1 MKIDTLAVHAGD
13 RKKLGNYVPSTTPVY
28 GTSSFFY
35 ERTEDLDRVFN
46 EEIEGHGYTRY
57 GNPTT
62 AALEELLAR
71 LEGGD
76 LAVATTS
83 GMSAIH
89 LALIAAMTDRRRS
102 VLCAKVMY
110 GQSITLLTNILG
122 PTGVDISFAEPCDLD
137 DFEQVLAKEKPSCV
151 LLEPVSNPLLRVAPI
166 DRITTLAHAHGA
178 SVIVDNTFATPVLL
192 RPLELG
198 VDLVVHSMT
207 KYLAGHGDLMGGALV
222 ACEEWRQLITV
233 LTRTLGPN
241 IGPFE
246 AYLAMRGIKTLPL
259 RIERQC
265 QNACRIA
272 AWLKGHPRVKRV
284 YFPGD
289 PEHPDIETSRRLFPQ
304 GLFGGMVSFEI
315 KDAGRQEVFAFMDA
329 LRMIVPATTLGDV
342 HSLMLYPAI
351 SSHRDL
357 APKHRERLGIRD
369 SLVRLSAGIEAVE
382 DIEADLDQA
391 LKR

>member
-71 LEGGD
+71 LVGGD

-222 ACEEWRQLITV
+222 ASEEWRQLITV
-233 LTRTLGPN
+233 LARTLGPN

-265 QNACRIA
+265 QNACHIA

-289 PEHPDIETSRRLFPQ
+289 PEHPDIETSRRLFPRD
-304 GLFGGMVSFEI
+304 LFGGMVSFEI

-391 LKR
+391 FKR

>member
-13 RKKLGNYVPSTTPVY
+13 RKKLGNYVPSTTPVF

-89 LALIAAMTDRRRS
+89 LALTAAMTDRRRS

-122 PTGVDISFAEPCDLD
+122 PTGVDISFAEPCDLNG
-137 DFEQVLAKEKPSCV
+137 FEQVLAKEKPSCV

-166 DRITTLAHAHGA
+166 DRITTLAHTHGA

-198 VDLVVHSMT
+198 VDFVVHSMT
-207 KYLAGHGDLMGGALV
+207 KYLAGHGDIMGGALI
-222 ACEEWRQLITV
+222 AREEWRQLVTV
-233 LTRTLGPN
+233 LVRTLGPN

-259 RIERQC
+259 RVERQC
-265 QNACRIA
+265 QNACRVA
-272 AWLKGHPRVKRV
+272 AWLKGHPRVERV

-289 PEHPDIETSRRLFPQ
+289 PEHPDIKTSRRLFPQ
-304 GLFGGMVSFEI
+304 NLFGGMVSYEI

-342 HSLMLYPAI
+342 HSLILYPAI

-369 SLVRLSAGIEAVE
+369 NLVRLSAGIEAVE

>member
-13 RKKLGNYVPSTTPVY
+13 RKKLGNYVPSTTPVF

-222 ACEEWRQLITV
+222 ASEDWRQLITV

-265 QNACRIA
+265 QNARHIA

-289 PEHPDIETSRRLFPQ
+289 PEHPDIETSRRLFPRD
-304 GLFGGMVSFEI
+304 LFGGMVSFEI

-369 SLVRLSAGIEAVE
+369 NLVRLSAGIEAVE

>member
-13 RKKLGNYVPSTTPVY
+13 RKKLGNYIPSTTPIY

-76 LAVATTS
+76 LAVATAS

-89 LALIAAMTDRRRS
+89 LALTAAMTDRRRS

-110 GQSITLLTNILG
+110 GQSTTLLTNILG

-151 LLEPVSNPLLRVAPI
+151 LLEPVSNPLLRVAPV
-166 DRITTLAHAHGA
+166 DRITILAHTHGA

-198 VDLVVHSMT
+198 VDFVVHSMT
-207 KYLAGHGDLMGGALV
+207 KYLAGHGDLMGGALI
-222 ACEEWRQLITV
+222 AGEEWRQLVTV
-233 LTRTLGPN
+233 LARTLGPN

-259 RIERQC
+259 RVERQC
-265 QNACRIA
+265 QNACRVA
-272 AWLKGHPRVKRV
+272 AWLKGHPRVERV

-289 PEHPDIETSRRLFPQ
+289 PEHPDIKTSRRLFPQ
-304 GLFGGMVSFEI
+304 NLFGGMVSFEI

-342 HSLMLYPAI
+342 HSLILYPAI

-357 APKHRERLGIRD
+357 APKHRERLGIGD
-369 SLVRLSAGIEAVE
+369 NLVRLSVGIEAVE

>member
-1 MKIDTLAVHAGD
+1 MKIHTLAVHAGD
-13 RKKLGNYVPSTTPVY
+13 RKKLGNYVPSTTPIY

-35 ERTEDLDRVFN
+35 GRTEDLDRVFN
-46 EEIEGHGYTRY
+46 EETEGYGYTRY

-62 AALEELLAR
+62 AALEELLAQ

-76 LAVATTS
+76 FAVATTS

-89 LALIAAMTDRRRS
+89 LALTAAMTDRRRS

-122 PTGVDISFAEPCDLD
+122 PTGVDISFAEPCDIN

-166 DRITTLAHAHGA
+166 DRITTLAHEHGA

-198 VDLVVHSMT
+198 VDFVVHSMT
-207 KYLAGHGDLMGGALV
+207 KYLAGHGDLMGGVLIV
-222 ACEEWRQLITV
+222 REEYRQLVTV
-233 LTRTLGPN
+233 LARTLGPN

-259 RIERQC
+259 RVERQC

-272 AWLKGHPRVKRV
+272 AWLKGHPCVERV

-289 PEHPDIETSRRLFPQ
+289 PKHPDIKTSRRLFPRNF
-304 GLFGGMVSFEI
+304 FGGMVSFEI
-315 KDAGRQEVFAFMDA
+315 KDAGRQEVFAFMDS

-369 SLVRLSAGIEAVE
+369 NLVRLSAGIEAVE
-382 DIEADLDQA
+382 DIESDLDQA

>member
-102 VLCAKVMY
+102 VLCARVMY

-137 DFEQVLAKEKPSCV
+137 DFEQVLAKEEPSCV

-207 KYLAGHGDLMGGALV
+207 KYLAGHGDLMGGALI
-222 ACEEWRQLITV
+222 AREEWRQLITV
-233 LTRTLGPN
+233 LARTLGPN

-259 RIERQC
+259 RVERQC
-265 QNACRIA
+265 HNACHIA

-289 PEHPDIETSRRLFPQ
+289 PEHPDIETSRRLFPRD
-304 GLFGGMVSFEI
+304 LFGGMVSFEI

-369 SLVRLSAGIEAVE
+369 NLVRLSAGIEAVE

>member
-13 RKKLGNYVPSTTPVY
+13 RKKLGNYVPSTTPVF

-89 LALIAAMTDRRRS
+89 LALTAAMTDRRRS

-122 PTGVDISFAEPCDLD
+122 PTGVDISFAEPCDLNG
-137 DFEQVLAKEKPSCV
+137 FEQVLAKEKPSCV

-166 DRITTLAHAHGA
+166 DRITTLAHTHGA

-198 VDLVVHSMT
+198 VDFVVHSMT
-207 KYLAGHGDLMGGALV
+207 KYLAGHGDIMGGALI
-222 ACEEWRQLITV
+222 AREEWRQLVTV
-233 LTRTLGPN
+233 LARTLGPN

-259 RIERQC
+259 RVERQC
-265 QNACRIA
+265 QNACRVA
-272 AWLKGHPRVKRV
+272 AWLKGHPRVERV

-289 PEHPDIETSRRLFPQ
+289 PEHPDIKTSRRLFPQ
-304 GLFGGMVSFEI
+304 NLFGGMVSFEI

-342 HSLMLYPAI
+342 HSLILYPAI

-369 SLVRLSAGIEAVE
+369 NLVRLSAGIEAVE